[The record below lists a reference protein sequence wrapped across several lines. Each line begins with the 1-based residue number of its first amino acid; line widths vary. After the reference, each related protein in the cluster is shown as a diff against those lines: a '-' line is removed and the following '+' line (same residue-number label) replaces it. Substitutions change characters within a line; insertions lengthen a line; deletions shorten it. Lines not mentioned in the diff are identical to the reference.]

1 MDTEDTEERIQAAIA
16 ALKSKAIPSVRKA
29 ALKFDVPRSTLQ
41 DRLAGVQPI
50 KISKQSMQRLTP
62 EEEDSV
68 VRTIQ
73 QLEL

>member
-50 KISKQSMQRLTP
+50 KISK
-62 EEEDSV
+62 
-68 VRTIQ
+68 
-73 QLEL
+73 